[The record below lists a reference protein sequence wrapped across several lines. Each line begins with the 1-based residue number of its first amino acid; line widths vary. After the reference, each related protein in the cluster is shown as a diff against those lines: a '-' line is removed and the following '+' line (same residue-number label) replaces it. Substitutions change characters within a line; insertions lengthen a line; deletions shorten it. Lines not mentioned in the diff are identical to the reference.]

1 MAEYTITLV
10 KEKRSFKSE
19 ETSTLLDALIR
30 ADAAPDAPCGGH
42 GTCGKCLVMVE
53 SAKYNGVQKACQ
65 IHTDCDMRVDTSLK
79 ATGHS
84 LLTTGVE
91 RNIPIMPMIQHVTVH
106 GERCKVGN
114 SDSEWELLKQA
125 LGEATGRP
133 KGEFVA
139 SPAVISSIYPFMESH
154 NREAEVILCKNRVM
168 ELTEKGTVCYLAA
181 FDIGTTSVVGYLMD
195 GVKGKQL
202 AVASRLNP
210 QSQFGADVI
219 ARSDHVLN
227 NDSGAELASCI
238 RSAIDEMLGELASG
252 AGIKRTQIYQIAI
265 VGNTCMHHLFL
276 NISPASLV
284 HAPYNPAVREN
295 IICRAKDVDL
305 SIHPEGTVLMLSNI
319 AGFVGADTVGCLIAC
334 DMEHREKMT
343 LMIDIGTNGEMVL
356 GNKNRMI
363 TCSTAAGPA
372 FEGAKIA
379 CGMRGAK
386 GAVDHIEM
394 KDGKVV
400 YSTIGDAEA
409 VGICG
414 SGLMD
419 IVAMLLKEGFIEDTG
434 RLMDP
439 DELETENAIANQ
451 DRIIKVDGKNAF
463 KITDKVYLTQKDI
476 GEVQQAKAAIAAGII
491 LLSKKMGIEVEDIE
505 EILIAG
511 AFGNY
516 MRASSACRIGL
527 LPAELFE
534 RIHMIGNAAG
544 EGARIAVLNE
554 PEYDRSGGLHERVE
568 FLELAA
574 DPDFNDTY
582 VDELM
587 FLDENDYELV

>member
-19 ETSTLLDALIR
+19 EGTTLLDALIK
-30 ADAAPDAPCGGH
+30 AGAAPDAPCGGH
-42 GTCGKCLVMVE
+42 GTCGKCLVQVE
-53 SAKYNGVQKACQ
+53 SSKYQGVQKACQ
-65 IHTDCDMRVDTSLK
+65 IHTDCDMKVDTSLK

-84 LLTTGVE
+84 LLTSGVE
-91 RNIPIMPMIQHVTVH
+91 RKIPIMPMIQQVSVK
-106 GERCKVGN
+106 GKRCQVGR
-114 SDSEWELLKQA
+114 SDSEWELLQA
-125 LGEATGRP
+125 ALSETTHRPATD
-133 KGEFVA
+133 FVA
-139 SPAVISSIYPFMESH
+139 SPAVISSIYDFMEKH
-154 NREAEVILCKNRVM
+154 NREAEVVLCKNRVL
-168 ELTEKGTVCYLAA
+168 ELAEKGKKCYLAA
-181 FDIGTTSVVGYLMD
+181 FDIGTTSVVGYLLD
-195 GVKGKQL
+195 SVRGTQL
-202 AVASRLNP
+202 AVTSRLNP

-219 ARSDHVLN
+219 ARSDHVLQ
-227 NDSGAELASCI
+227 SGSGDALADCI
-238 RSAIDEMLGELASG
+238 RKALDEMLGELA
-252 AGIKRTQIYQIAI
+252 AQANLERRDIYQISV
-265 VGNTCMHHLFL
+265 VGNTCMHHLFM
-276 NISPASLV
+276 NISPNSLV

-295 IICRAKDVDL
+295 MMCKASEVGL
-305 SIHPEGTVLMLSNI
+305 TIHPEGTLIFLSNI
-319 AGFVGADTVGCLIAC
+319 AGFVGADTVGCLIAS
-334 DMEHREKMT
+334 DMEHRDHMT

-356 GNKNRMI
+356 GNKDRMI

-394 KDGKVV
+394 KDGKIV

-409 VGICG
+409 IGICG

-419 IVAMLLKEGFIEDTG
+419 IVAMLLKEGFVEDTG

-491 LLSKKMGIEVEDIE
+491 LLCKKMGIEETDIE

-516 MRASSACRIGL
+516 MKASSACRIGL
-527 LPAELFE
+527 LPPALYE

-554 PEYDRSGGLHERVE
+554 AEYERSGSLHERVE

-582 VDELM
+582 VDELL
-587 FLDENDYELV
+587 FVDESEYA

>member
-10 KEKRSFKSE
+10 KEKRSFKSD

-42 GTCGKCLVMVE
+42 GTCGKCLVTVE

-91 RNIPIMPMIQHVTVH
+91 RKIPIMPMIQHVTVQ

-125 LGEATGRP
+125 LSETTGRP
-133 KGEFVA
+133 QGEFVA
-139 SPAVISSIYPFMESH
+139 SPAVISSIYPFMEAH

-168 ELTEKGTVCYLAA
+168 ELAEKGTICYLAA

-195 GVKGKQL
+195 SVKGKQL
-202 AVASRLNP
+202 AVTSRLNP
-210 QSQFGADVI
+210 QSKFGADVI

-227 NDSGAELASCI
+227 NDSGADLAGCI
-238 RSAIDEMLGELASG
+238 RSALDEMLGELADQ
-252 AGIKRTQIYQIAI
+252 AGIKRTQIYQIAV

-356 GNKNRMI
+356 GNEKRMI

-419 IVAMLLKEGFIEDTG
+419 IVAMLLKEGFVEDTG

-439 DELETENAIANQ
+439 DELETESAIANQ

-491 LLSKKMGIEVEDIE
+491 LLCKKMGIAVDDIE

-527 LPAELFE
+527 LPAELSD

-587 FLDENDYELV
+587 FLDENDYELM

>member
-1 MAEYTITLV
+1 
-10 KEKRSFKSE
+10 
-19 ETSTLLDALIR
+19 
-30 ADAAPDAPCGGH
+30 
-42 GTCGKCLVMVE
+42 
-53 SAKYNGVQKACQ
+53 
-65 IHTDCDMRVDTSLK
+65 
-79 ATGHS
+79 
-84 LLTTGVE
+84 
-91 RNIPIMPMIQHVTVH
+91 
-106 GERCKVGN
+106 
-114 SDSEWELLKQA
+114 
-125 LGEATGRP
+125 
-133 KGEFVA
+133 
-139 SPAVISSIYPFMESH
+139 
-154 NREAEVILCKNRVM
+154 
-168 ELTEKGTVCYLAA
+168 
-181 FDIGTTSVVGYLMD
+181 
-195 GVKGKQL
+195 
-202 AVASRLNP
+202 
-210 QSQFGADVI
+210 
-219 ARSDHVLN
+219 
-227 NDSGAELASCI
+227 
-238 RSAIDEMLGELASG
+238 
-252 AGIKRTQIYQIAI
+252 
-265 VGNTCMHHLFL
+265 
-276 NISPASLV
+276 
-284 HAPYNPAVREN
+284 
-295 IICRAKDVDL
+295 
-305 SIHPEGTVLMLSNI
+305 
-319 AGFVGADTVGCLIAC
+319 
-334 DMEHREKMT
+334 
-343 LMIDIGTNGEMVL
+343 MVL
-356 GNKNRMI
+356 GNEKRMI

-419 IVAMLLKEGFIEDTG
+419 IVAMLLKEGFVEDTG

-439 DELETENAIANQ
+439 DELETESAIANQ

-491 LLSKKMGIEVEDIE
+491 LLCKKMGIAVDDIE

-527 LPAELFE
+527 LPAELSD

-587 FLDENDYELV
+587 FLDENDYELM

>member
-10 KEKRSFKSE
+10 KENRSFKSD

-30 ADAAPDAPCGGH
+30 ANAAPDAPCGGH
-42 GTCGKCLVMVE
+42 GTCGKCLVLVE
-53 SAKYNGVQKACQ
+53 SEKYNGVQKACQ
-65 IHTDCDMRVDTSLK
+65 IHTDCDMKVDTSLK

-91 RNIPIMPMIQHVTVH
+91 RKIPVMPMIQHVSVR
-106 GERCKVGN
+106 GERCAVGN

-125 LGEATGRP
+125 LSEATGRP
-133 KGEFVA
+133 QSVFTA
-139 SPAVISSIYPFMESH
+139 SPAVISTIYSFMETH
-154 NREAEVILCKNRVM
+154 GREAEVILCKDRV
-168 ELTEKGTVCYLAA
+168 LALVEKGTKCYLAA
-181 FDIGTTSVVGYLMD
+181 FDIGTTSVVGYLLD
-195 GVKGKQL
+195 SVDGKQL
-202 AVASRLNP
+202 AVTSRLNP

-219 ARSDHVLN
+219 ARSDHVLKN
-227 NDSGAELASCI
+227 ESGDELAGCI
-238 RSAIDEMLGELASG
+238 RQALNEMLGELAVQ
-252 AGIKRTQIYQIAI
+252 AGIDRKEIYQIAV

-295 IICRAKDVDL
+295 IIARASDL
-305 SIHPEGTVLMLSNI
+305 ELSVHPEATVLMLSNI

-386 GAVDHIEM
+386 GAIDHIEM
-394 KDGKVV
+394 IENKVI

-409 VGICG
+409 IGICG

-439 DELETENAIANQ
+439 DELETESALANQ

-463 KITDKVYLTQKDI
+463 KITDRVYLTQKDI

-527 LPAELFE
+527 LPSALYD

-554 PEYDRSGGLHERVE
+554 PEYDRSGSLHERVE

-587 FLDENDYELV
+587 FLDENDYE

>member
-10 KEKRSFKSE
+10 KEKRSFTSE
-19 ETSTLLDALIR
+19 ETATLLDALIH
-30 ADAAPDAPCGGH
+30 AGAAPDAPCGGH
-42 GTCGKCLVMVE
+42 GTCGKCLVQVKSE
-53 SAKYNGVQKACQ
+53 KYNGVQKACQ
-65 IHTDCDMRVDTSLK
+65 IRTDCDMKVDTSLK

-91 RNIPIMPMIQHVTVH
+91 RKIPIMPMIQHVAVK
-106 GERCKVGN
+106 GKRCEVGR
-114 SDSEWELLKQA
+114 SDSEWELLQMA
-125 LGEATGRP
+125 LSEATGRP
-133 KGEFVA
+133 AADFTA
-139 SPAVISSIYPFMESH
+139 SPAVISSIYSFMEGH
-154 NREAEVILCKNRVM
+154 NREAEVILCKDRVM
-168 ELTEKGTVCYLAA
+168 ELAEKGKKCYLAA
-181 FDIGTTSVVGYLMD
+181 FDIGTTSVVGYLLD
-195 GVKGKQL
+195 SVKGEQL
-202 AVASRLNP
+202 AVTSRLNP

-219 ARSDHVLN
+219 ARSDHVLQN
-227 NDSGAELASCI
+227 GSGDELAGCI
-238 RSAIDEMLGELASG
+238 RQALNEMLGELASQ
-252 AGIKRTQIYQIAI
+252 AGLERKDIYQVSV
-265 VGNTCMHHLFL
+265 VGNTCMHHLFM

-295 IICRAKDVDL
+295 MMCRALEVGL
-305 SIHPEGTVLMLSNI
+305 TIHPEGTMIFLSNI
-319 AGFVGADTVGCLIAC
+319 AGFVGADTVGCLIAS

-394 KDGKVV
+394 KDGEIV
-400 YSTIGDAEA
+400 YSTIGGGEA

-419 IVAMLLKEGFIEDTG
+419 IVAMLLKEGFVEDTG

-439 DELETENAIANQ
+439 DELEEENAVKHQ

-476 GEVQQAKAAIAAGII
+476 GEVQQAKAAIAAGIV
-491 LLSKKMGIEVEDIE
+491 LLCKKMGIQETDIE

-527 LPAELFE
+527 LPPELLD

-544 EGARIAVLNE
+544 EGARIAILNE
-554 PEYDRSGGLHERVE
+554 EEYDRSAGLHERVE

-587 FLDENDYELV
+587 FLDESEYQFC